1 MDLKC
6 IFHNRCIY
14 RVPILVVLFSISS
27 RNNRVKINRKKLKP
41 FHYFSNKNNV
51 HQIRKKRQ
59 YLVTKYSNRRLSA
72 QTSTHTAR
80 LEVVS
85 WRSGGQSVDRE
96 NIKKLHQIQK
106 QSQQLV
112 TKYLTK
118 RCERKETASQVGSLG
133 SGRQAKCQYSE
144 STTTTG
150 RGNEHLEQIHRC
162 LLPTRICTRQILN
175 PILLQ
180 HLRLAADYL
189 FLFPAEPPAAFPAD
203 PEAFDFAG
211 AFFALDPL
219 PLVFRSSCTWIPMG
233 VGSKLQIS

>member
-72 QTSTHTAR
+72 QTSTHTER

-118 RCERKETASQVGSLG
+118 RCERKETASQVGSLA

-144 STTTTG
+144 AQLLRAEVTNIWSRYTVAYSLQGYVQDKFWTPSCSSTSDSLRTTSFSSRLSLPQPSLQT
-150 RGNEHLEQIHRC
+150 LK
-162 LLPTRICTRQILN
+162 LL
-175 PILLQ
+175 ILLAPS
-180 HLRLAADYL
+180 LRLTRCHWSSG
-189 FLFPAEPPAAFPAD
+189 PAALEFLW
-203 PEAFDFAG
+203 E
-211 AFFALDPL
+211 
-219 PLVFRSSCTWIPMG
+219 
-233 VGSKLQIS
+233 